1 MTRTIIFG
9 EESGKLESQ
18 NFDGAKL
25 TAIFGGL
32 VLDFT
37 NCILINSRTILDVT
51 AVCGGISLTLPKEWN
66 IKTDVA
72 HVIMGGIDDNANDF
86 TLADIDQTKELIIKG
101 EVVMGG
107 IEIKRV

>member
-9 EESGKLESQ
+9 EEKRKFESHS
-18 NFDGAKL
+18 FEGAKL

-32 VLDFT
+32 ELDFT
-37 NCILINSRTILDVT
+37 NCVLANAKTIVDVM
-51 AVCGGISLTLPKEWN
+51 AVFGGISLTLPKEWN
-66 IKTDVA
+66 IKTDLSHIV
-72 HVIMGGIDDNANDF
+72 MGGIDDNANDF
-86 TLADIDQTKELIIKG
+86 AIADVDKTKELVIRG